1 MTKTEQVYGGSL
13 YDLAKEENLTEQIH
27 GELKQVIAIFDATP
41 EYWRFL
47 STVSISKEERCKALD
62 DALRGSVQPY
72 LLNFMKI
79 LCENGTMGSLKGCA
93 REFARR
99 YNEDHNIVEVRAVT
113 AVPMSEKLTEALKA
127 KLEAALG
134 KSVELSCKVDPACMG
149 GVLLE
154 LPGRQ
159 LDGTVKNRLDG
170 LSASLKSVTM

>member
-13 YDLAKEENLTEQIH
+13 YELALEEGLTGQIQE
-27 GELKQVIAIFDATP
+27 ELCQVITIFDANP
-41 EYWRFL
+41 DYWRFL
-47 STVSISKEERCKALD
+47 ATVSISKEERCKALD
-62 DALRGSVQPY
+62 EALRGSVQPY

-79 LCENGTMGSLKGCA
+79 LCENGTIGSLKGCA
-93 REFARR
+93 REFTRR

-113 AVPMSEKLTEALKA
+113 AVAMSDALTAALKA
-127 KLEAALG
+127 KLEATLG
-134 KSVELSCKVDPACMG
+134 KTVELTCKVDPACMG

-170 LSASLKSVTM
+170 LAASLKATTM